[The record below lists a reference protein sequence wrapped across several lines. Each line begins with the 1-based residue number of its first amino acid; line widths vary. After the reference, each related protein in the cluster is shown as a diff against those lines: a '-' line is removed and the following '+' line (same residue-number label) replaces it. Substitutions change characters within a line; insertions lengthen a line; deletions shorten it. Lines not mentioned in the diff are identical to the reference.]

1 VATTPELRGSEPG
14 GSGPGAPDPRGAASL
29 SQLDLDQA
37 AAFGSLYAERPPAP
51 VAVVIA
57 AYNEEATVA
66 TVVAAVPAQLCGLGT
81 EVIVVVDGSS
91 DKTAQMA
98 SEAAALVCDVPLNR
112 GQGAALRLG
121 YLLARQRG
129 ARFVLT
135 SDADGQYQS
144 DDMERVLAP
153 LVNNEADFV
162 SGSRRLGSTT
172 SKDAVRN
179 LGVVLFAGL
188 ITVLVRQK
196 VTDPSCGIRAMRAE
210 VTADVVLDQPQYQAS
225 ELLIGTVMAG
235 YRYKEVPIAMKAR
248 RHGKTKKGGN
258 LLYGARFCS
267 VVVGTWLRE
276 RRRSTKTKRS

>member
-1 VATTPELRGSEPG
+1 LPGTSE
-14 GSGPGAPDPRGAASL
+14 DRAAACL
-29 SQLDLDQA
+29 SPLDLDQA
-37 AAFGSLYAERPPAP
+37 AGFATLYADRPAAP

-57 AYNEEATVA
+57 AYNEEASVGGVA
-66 TVVAAVPAQLCGLGT
+66 TAVPTQLCGLGT

-91 DKTAQMA
+91 DKTAQA
-98 SEAAALVCDVPLNR
+98 AAEAGALVCDVPVNR

-121 YLLARQRG
+121 YLLARRRG

-135 SDADGQYQS
+135 TDADGQYRA
-144 DDMERVLAP
+144 DDMERVLSP
-153 LVNNEADFV
+153 LVGGEADFV

-188 ITVLVRQK
+188 ISVLVRRK

-210 VTADVVLDQPQYQAS
+210 VTANVVLDQPQYQAS
-225 ELLIGTVMAG
+225 ELMIGAVMAG
-235 YRYKEVPIAMKAR
+235 YRYKEVPIDMKAR
-248 RHGKTKKGGN
+248 RSGKTKKGGN

-267 VVVGTWLRE
+267 VVIGTWSRE

>member
-1 VATTPELRGSEPG
+1 
-14 GSGPGAPDPRGAASL
+14 
-29 SQLDLDQA
+29 LDQA
-37 AAFGSLYAERPPAP
+37 AAFGSLYADRPPAP

-57 AYNEEATVA
+57 AYNEEASVG
-66 TVVAAVPAQLCGLGT
+66 TVVAAVPAQLCRLGT
-81 EVIVVVDGSS
+81 EVMVVVDGSS

-98 SEAAALVCDVPLNR
+98 AAAGALVCDVPVNR

-135 SDADGQYQS
+135 SDADGQYHS

-172 SKDAVRN
+172 SQDAVRN

-196 VTDPSCGIRAMRAE
+196 VTDPSCGIRAMKAE

-235 YRYKEVPIAMKAR
+235 YRYKEVPIAMNAR

-276 RRRSTKTKRS
+276 RRRSMKTKRS